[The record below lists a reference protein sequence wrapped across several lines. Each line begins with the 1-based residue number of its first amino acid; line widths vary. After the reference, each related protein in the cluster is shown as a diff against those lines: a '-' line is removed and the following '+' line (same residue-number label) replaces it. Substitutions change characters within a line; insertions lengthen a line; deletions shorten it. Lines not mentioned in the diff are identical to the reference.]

1 MVMDPYMFKEDE
13 FTDIQKQQYLDEFG
27 LQQILDN
34 YNAEILK
41 HTCDECLAGAICKD
55 KRELIEKRNKV
66 FKLLRDEL
74 KEIDPGS
81 LITSVNDR
89 VGHLIRPNKRTGLLP
104 KISNL
109 FTVSFK
115 RFIRK

>member
-1 MVMDPYMFKEDE
+1 MFKEDE

-81 LITSVNDR
+81 LITSVNDK
-89 VGHLIRPNKRTGLLP
+89 KRKQSLLL
-104 KISNL
+104 KKSLFDRFLNL
-109 FTVSFK
+109 FKF
-115 RFIRK
+115 

>member
-1 MVMDPYMFKEDE
+1 MVMDPYMFKEDDSY
-13 FTDIQKQQYLDEFG
+13 TKQQYLDEFG
-27 LQQILDN
+27 LEQILDN

-41 HTCDECLAGAICKD
+41 HDCNPICAK
-55 KRELIEKRNKV
+55 KIELIEKRNKV
-66 FKLLRDEL
+66 FRLLRDEL
-74 KEIDPGS
+74 KEIDPGC

-89 VGHLIRPNKRTGLLP
+89 PIKRTGLLP

>member
-1 MVMDPYMFKEDE
+1 MVMDPYMFKEDDSY
-13 FTDIQKQQYLDEFG
+13 TKQQYLDEFG
-27 LQQILDN
+27 LEQILDD
-34 YNAEILK
+34 YNAKILK
-41 HTCDECLAGAICKD
+41 HDCNPICEK
-55 KRELIEKRNKV
+55 KIELIEKRNKV

-74 KEIDPGS
+74 KEVDPGC

>member
-1 MVMDPYMFKEDE
+1 MVMDRYMFKEDDSY
-13 FTDIQKQQYLDEFG
+13 TKQQYLDEFG
-27 LQQILDN
+27 LEQILDD

-66 FKLLRDEL
+66 FRLLRDEL

-81 LITSVNDR
+81 LITSVNDK
-89 VGHLIRPNKRTGLLP
+89 KRENEFKVMPLSLLS
-104 KISNL
+104 KILKKINSI
-109 FTVSFK
+109 VK
-115 RFIRK
+115 P

>member
-1 MVMDPYMFKEDE
+1 MVMDRYMFKQDE

-34 YNAEILK
+34 YNAKILK

-66 FKLLRDEL
+66 FRLLRDEL

-89 VGHLIRPNKRTGLLP
+89 PIKRTGLLP
-104 KISNL
+104 KIGNL

>member
-1 MVMDPYMFKEDE
+1 MR
-13 FTDIQKQQYLDEFG
+13 KQSDFLPVKG
-27 LQQILDN
+27 LRPEQQILDN

-66 FKLLRDEL
+66 FRLLRDEL

-81 LITSVNDR
+81 LITSVNDKKP
-89 VGHLIRPNKRTGLLP
+89 L
-104 KISNL
+104 S
-109 FTVSFK
+109 
-115 RFIRK
+115 

>member
-1 MVMDPYMFKEDE
+1 MVMDPYMFKEDDSY
-13 FTDIQKQQYLDEFG
+13 TKQQYLDEFG
-27 LQQILDN
+27 LEQILDDF
-34 YNAEILK
+34 NAEILK
-41 HTCDECLAGAICKD
+41 HDCNPICKD

-66 FKLLRDEL
+66 FRLLRDEL
-74 KEIDPGS
+74 KEIDPGC

-89 VGHLIRPNKRTGLLP
+89 VGHMIRPIKRTGLLP

>member
-1 MVMDPYMFKEDE
+1 MVMDPYMFKEDDSY
-13 FTDIQKQQYLDEFG
+13 TKQQYLDEFG
-27 LQQILDN
+27 LEQILDD

-41 HTCDECLAGAICKD
+41 HDCNPICAK
-55 KRELIEKRNKV
+55 KIELIEKRNKV
-66 FKLLRDEL
+66 FRLLRDEL

>member
-1 MVMDPYMFKEDE
+1 MVMDRYMFKEDDSY
-13 FTDIQKQQYLDEFG
+13 TKQQYLDEFG
-27 LQQILDN
+27 LEQILDD

-41 HTCDECLAGAICKD
+41 HDCNPICTK
-55 KRELIEKRNKV
+55 KIELIEKRNKV
-66 FKLLRDEL
+66 FRLLRDEL
-74 KEIDPGS
+74 KEVDPGC

-89 VGHLIRPNKRTGLLP
+89 PIKRTGLLP
-104 KISNL
+104 KISNF

>member
-41 HTCDECLAGAICKD
+41 HDCNPICEK
-55 KRELIEKRNKV
+55 KIELIEKRNKV
-66 FKLLRDEL
+66 FRLLRDEL
-74 KEIDPGS
+74 KEIDPGC
-81 LITSVNDR
+81 LITSVNDK
-89 VGHLIRPNKRTGLLP
+89 KRENELLAMYSIP
-104 KISNL
+104 SSLLSKILKKITNI
-109 FTVSFK
+109 F
-115 RFIRK
+115 

>member
-1 MVMDPYMFKEDE
+1 MFKED
-13 FTDIQKQQYLDEFG
+13 DSYRKQQYLDEFG
-27 LQQILDN
+27 LEQILDD

-41 HTCDECLAGAICKD
+41 HDCNPICTK
-55 KRELIEKRNKV
+55 KIELIEKRNKV
-66 FKLLRDEL
+66 FRLLRDEL
-74 KEIDPGS
+74 KEVDPGC

-89 VGHLIRPNKRTGLLP
+89 PIKRTGLLP

>member
-1 MVMDPYMFKEDE
+1 MFKEDDSY
-13 FTDIQKQQYLDEFG
+13 TKQQYLDEFG
-27 LQQILDN
+27 LEQILDD
-34 YNAEILK
+34 YNAKILK
-41 HTCDECLAGAICKD
+41 HDCNPICEK
-55 KRELIEKRNKV
+55 KIELIKKRNKV
-66 FKLLRDEL
+66 FRLLRDEL
-74 KEIDPGS
+74 KEIDPGC

-89 VGHLIRPNKRTGLLP
+89 PIKRTGLLP

>member
-1 MVMDPYMFKEDE
+1 MVMDRYMFKEGPYD

-41 HTCDECLAGAICKD
+41 HTCTPVCKD
-55 KRELIEKRNKV
+55 KRELIDKRNKV
-66 FKLLRDEL
+66 FKLLRDEI

-89 VGHLIRPNKRTGLLP
+89 PFNSIVKPSL
-104 KISNL
+104 
-109 FTVSFK
+109 
-115 RFIRK
+115 

>member
-1 MVMDPYMFKEDE
+1 MVMDPYMFKEDDSY
-13 FTDIQKQQYLDEFG
+13 TKQQYLDEFG
-27 LQQILDN
+27 LEQILDD

-41 HTCDECLAGAICKD
+41 HDCNPICEK
-55 KRELIEKRNKV
+55 KIELIEKRNKV
-66 FKLLRDEL
+66 FRLLRDEL
-74 KEIDPGS
+74 KEIDPGC

-89 VGHLIRPNKRTGLLP
+89 PIKRTGLLP

>member
-1 MVMDPYMFKEDE
+1 MVMDPYMFKEDDSY
-13 FTDIQKQQYLDEFG
+13 TKQQYLDEFG
-27 LQQILDN
+27 LEQILDN

-41 HTCDECLAGAICKD
+41 HTCNECLAGAICKD

-66 FKLLRDEL
+66 FRLLRDEL
-74 KEIDPGS
+74 KEIDPS
-81 LITSVNDR
+81 CLITSVNDR
-89 VGHLIRPNKRTGLLP
+89 PIKRTGLLP